1 MYVEFIEA
9 VTSFMLV
16 EQQQQQQGGEV
27 ELGEAGAKQGGPP
40 ASGVQGGPL
49 APGVQGGPLAPGVAA
64 AAVASGRGSE
74 VKAGEVKEGAAVEQQ
89 EGISAP
95 HAITVDAS
103 VLDAVDVAVAVIKS
117 EGTL

>member
-16 EQQQQQQGGEV
+16 EQQQQQGGEV

-40 ASGVQGGPL
+40 AS
-49 APGVQGGPLAPGVAA
+49 GVQGGPLAPGVAA

>member
-40 ASGVQGGPL
+40 AS
-49 APGVQGGPLAPGVAA
+49 GVQGGPLAPGVAA